1 MLHTINEKYG
11 LNIQNSE
18 TVQQLNNIIDWLQS
32 NQTATHNRDIKN
44 RATTS
49 YLALFTGDD
58 KKLKVAAVAALG
70 KQLEKEVF
78 RVDLS
83 EVVSKYIGE
92 TEKNLETIFSKATQ
106 KEWILFFDEA
116 DALFGKRTDVKD
128 AHDKYANQ
136 EVSYLLQ
143 KLETFNGLAILASNK
158 KNNIDSS
165 FLRRLR
171 SILHFEESSDPDKD
185 K

>member
-1 MLHTINEKYG
+1 MPDTTNEKSG
-11 LNIQNSE
+11 LKIKNPE
-18 TVQQLNNIIDWLQS
+18 TVEQLNKMMNELRS
-32 NQTATHNRDIKN
+32 NQTTTHTRDIN
-44 RATTS
+44 NPQTIN

-58 KKLKVAAVAALG
+58 KKLKVSAVAALG
-70 KQLEKEVF
+70 KQLKKEVF

-83 EVVSKYIGE
+83 GILSKYIGE
-92 TEKNLETIFSKATQ
+92 TEKNLETVFAKATQ
-106 KEWILFFDEA
+106 KDWILFFDEA

-158 KNNIDSS
+158 KNNIDTG
-165 FLRRLR
+165 FLSRLR
-171 SILHFEESSDPDKD
+171 SIVHFDEPQDPDK
-185 K
+185 

>member
-1 MLHTINEKYG
+1 MLHPINEKYG
-11 LNIQNSE
+11 LNIQNRE
-18 TVQQLNNIIDWLQS
+18 TMQQLNNIIDWLQN
-32 NQTATHNRDIKN
+32 NQTVTHNRDIKN
-44 RATTS
+44 SETTN

-58 KKLKVAAVAALG
+58 KKLKVAAVVALA
-70 KQLEKEVF
+70 KQLNKQVF

-83 EVVSKYIGE
+83 EVASKYIGE
-92 TEKNLETIFSKATQ
+92 TEKNLETAFNKATQ

-158 KNNIDSS
+158 KNNIDGS
-165 FLRRLR
+165 FLRRLK
-171 SILHFEESSDPDKD
+171 SIVHFNEPTDLDK
-185 K
+185 